1 MKIKLPPNVLFH
13 HDLQLLVFR
22 PRGILREKEVNR
34 IVAFLEEA
42 EERVAKPFNRFTD
55 NSKLDAVDVDFQ
67 FVFRISLRRR
77 LVYAKRQP
85 VKSAFYVNSPEIAH
99 IVKLHAILT
108 DHSPL
113 QVKMFKDF
121 AGAAKWL
128 GVSVETLEMDVP
140 FKLT

>member
-22 PRGILREKEVNR
+22 PRGILKEKEVNR

-42 EERVAKPFNRFTD
+42 EEKAAKPFNRFTD
-55 NSKLDAVDVDFQ
+55 NSKLDAVDVDFE
-67 FVFRISLRRR
+67 FVFRISLHRR
-77 LVYAKRQP
+77 LVYARRSP
-85 VKSAFYVNSPEIAH
+85 VKSAFYVNSPTLAR
-99 IVKLHAILT
+99 IVKLHALLT
-108 DHSPL
+108 DRSPL

-128 GVSVETLEMDVP
+128 GVSVETLEIDWRP
-140 FKLT
+140 N